1 MDQVKCCNMVLIH
14 TTLGRGTLKLGI
26 KFYSLGNILQY
37 WLETGG
43 KKGISLGKIKQ
54 LMILNI
60 NIAVLHLQQYHYFYW
75 GGRDKRETTSPESL
89 EKISHSVS
97 SLKAFLNGNCT
108 LLYILSVNNLINNK
122 TMRKRDV
129 FFRFYWSCMR
139 NMFGLSFYKMILQ
152 ACSKAHY
159 SLSFGVKSRIMQ
171 SRNKTTT
178 FLKPLMKIFFFIAA
192 LP

>member
-1 MDQVKCCNMVLIH
+1 
-14 TTLGRGTLKLGI
+14 
-26 KFYSLGNILQY
+26 
-37 WLETGG
+37 
-43 KKGISLGKIKQ
+43 
-54 LMILNI
+54 MILNI

-75 GGRDKRETTSPESL
+75 GGRDMRETTSPESL

-122 TMRKRDV
+122 TMRERDV

-152 ACSKAHY
+152 ACSKAHC
-159 SLSFGVKSRIMQ
+159 SFLWGQKQ
-171 SRNKTTT
+171 DHAKQEQNNNLFKT
-178 FLKPLMKIFFFIAA
+178 PHENIFFHCCFA
-192 LP
+192 LILFTTAPSKGQHLPDSD